1 MTRAP
6 RHTCSSTATS
16 HARARTWA
24 GCCAASERYSRSA
37 RAGAA
42 RHANTPRCVLAAA
55 ATAPHTRVGGC
66 NLTMHAS
73 QAATPL
79 CCTQARPPGRGHEAL
94 AERPP
99 CGRAAHVA
107 RVLERYGTRRAPVTR
122 RARGCNPV
130 CQRLQPCVPEAATRC
145 TQAATLC
152 CPGLRRASRR
162 HVPQHESAAAAAM
175 APRHAALRRASQD
188 DAARGPAP
196 PAAAAACR
204 RRHV

>member
-1 MTRAP
+1 MTRA
-6 RHTCSSTATS
+6 RQHTCSSTATS

-42 RHANTPRCVLAAA
+42 LHVNTSHCVLAAA
-55 ATAPHTRVGGC
+55 ATAPRMRVGGC

-122 RARGCNPV
+122 RARGCNPMYPGCDPMLPRSSTSLPPPRATV
-130 CQRLQPCVPEAATRC
+130 RERSCCSDGAA
-145 TQAATLC
+145 
-152 CPGLRRASRR
+152 PRRA
-162 HVPQHESAAAAAM
+162 
-175 APRHAALRRASQD
+175 APRFARRRRARVR
-188 DAARGPAP
+188 AAG
-196 PAAAAACR
+196 CR
-204 RRHV
+204 RCLPPPPCLTSHRG